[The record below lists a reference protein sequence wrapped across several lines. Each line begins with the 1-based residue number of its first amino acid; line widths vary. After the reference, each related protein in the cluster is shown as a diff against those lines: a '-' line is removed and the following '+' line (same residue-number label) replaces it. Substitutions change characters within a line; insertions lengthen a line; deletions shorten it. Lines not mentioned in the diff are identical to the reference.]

1 MGQYFPDSARHE
13 REAEFSRLLQRDKS
27 VQACVD
33 RFEYLARFY
42 SQNMSKEW
50 WCRKFERGLR
60 HNIMKVIVPMRIR
73 EFPLLVEQAKT
84 VEQLEVDPSRVMRT
98 HHSSNG
104 REKRQEKP
112 YNKPQR
118 DGQGTVKCFECG
130 GDHYRRNCPKFS
142 GEKSDERKCY
152 ICRKPDHYTNACPER
167 GKSEVPQQQK
177 TPREK
182 SKVVGRVFAMS
193 GAEIGNLIEDTCFLL
208 TLFV

>member
-1 MGQYFPDSARHE
+1 M
-13 REAEFSRLLQRDKS
+13 
-27 VQACVD
+27 QAYVD
-33 RFEYLARFY
+33 RFEYLARIY

-50 WCRKFERGLR
+50 RCKNFERGLR

-73 EFPLLVEQAKT
+73 EFPLLVEQAKI

-98 HHSSNG
+98 HHSSND

-112 YNKPQR
+112 YNKPQC

-130 GDHYRRNCPKFS
+130 GDHYRRNCLKFS

-167 GKSEVPQQQK
+167 GKSEEPQQQQK

-182 SKVVGRVFAMS
+182 PKAVGRVFAMS
-193 GAEIGNLIEDTCFLL
+193 GAETGNLIEDTCFLL